1 MQPSQGRLLLIQTSK
16 AQTTL
21 GPQLA
26 HSLGQMKEQSMETLE
41 SLADQARTA
50 AEYLQRRNMAEKAA
64 LPGEAACQRAKHIWS
79 GAVKDSGYH
88 RGASL
93 RRRDH

>member
-1 MQPSQGRLLLIQTSK
+1 
-16 AQTTL
+16 
-21 GPQLA
+21 
-26 HSLGQMKEQSMETLE
+26 METLE

-64 LPGEAACQRAKHIWS
+64 LSGEAACQRAKHIWS